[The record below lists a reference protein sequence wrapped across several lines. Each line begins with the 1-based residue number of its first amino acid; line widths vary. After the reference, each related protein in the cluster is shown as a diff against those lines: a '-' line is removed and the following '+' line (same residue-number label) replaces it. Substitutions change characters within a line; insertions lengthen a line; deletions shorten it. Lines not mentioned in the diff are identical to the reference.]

1 MFCLSDGII
10 RKFALF
16 VIDTEAA
23 EKTVACQAE
32 SLYTVGSSKTRRLSA
47 RADHFRQG

>member
-1 MFCLSDGII
+1 MSASSHMQISTGIFCLSSGII

-23 EKTVACQAE
+23 EKMMACQAE
-32 SLYTVGSSKTRRLSA
+32 SLYAAGSSKT
-47 RADHFRQG
+47 